1 MVSPSLVPAE
11 PMRQVRDLA
20 RARFDLVEDRTRVK
34 QRMTRFWAPAPFV
47 SASAGHGT
55 SESPNSLAATTWWT
69 GSLCF
74 ARTVRGRSIRSHR
87 DFSAGRVEMMN
98 PA

>member
-1 MVSPSLVPAE
+1 M
-11 PMRQVRDLA
+11 A
-20 RARFDLVEDRTRVK
+20 RGVAIRVNG
-34 QRMTRFWAPAPFV
+34 APDETATSATAGPFV
-47 SASAGHGT
+47 SASDGHGT

-74 ARTVRGRSIRSHR
+74 ARTLRGRSIRSHR